1 MGVSQVIGRKVVVRQ
16 PSNVLFGLFSD
27 LNNFTRNLPEG
38 VLEKSEIKSTT
49 DTLLAKVQ
57 GFEMGIKVDE
67 RTPFSTIKYVQYGKS
82 PIAFVFKVLLNPVN
96 EGETEFH
103 LELEAELSGIFK
115 MMLES
120 KLQGAIDKVT
130 DELEK
135 GFNGV
140 IKY

>member
-1 MGVSQVIGRKVVVRQ
+1 MGVTQVKGRNVVVRQ

-38 VLEKSEIKSTT
+38 ILEKSEIKSTS

-57 GFEMGIKVDE
+57 GFEMGLKVEE
-67 RTPFSTIKYVQYGKS
+67 RIPFSSIKYVQYGKS

-96 EGETEFH
+96 ETETEFH
-103 LELEAELSGIFK
+103 LELDAELSGIFK
-115 MMLES
+115 MMLGTR
-120 KLQGAIDKVT
+120 LQDAIDKVT

-135 GFNGV
+135 GFSGV
-140 IKY
+140 IR